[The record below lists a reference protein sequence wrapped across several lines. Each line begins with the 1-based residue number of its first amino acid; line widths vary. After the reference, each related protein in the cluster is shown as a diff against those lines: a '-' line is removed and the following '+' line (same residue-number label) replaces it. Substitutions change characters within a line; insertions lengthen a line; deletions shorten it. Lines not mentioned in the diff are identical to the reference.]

1 MRRRKL
7 DRFTSGL
14 FTGAL
19 LSAGWGLLVILLV
32 IMLFSFLLTKF
43 DAADPVITLI
53 ASAALCAG
61 AFSGGF
67 VCAKTRRHHG
77 LALGLLCGSLIFIFI
92 FAVSLFF
99 ARSSQGL
106 SGPSKLLLALLFG
119 AVGGIVGVNTKANR
133 F

>member
-7 DRFTSGL
+7 NELRPGL

-32 IMLFSFLLTKF
+32 VMFFSFLLTKI
-43 DAADPVITLI
+43 DAADPVITVI

-77 LALGLLCGSLIFIFI
+77 LALGLLCGSLIFVII

-106 SGPSKLLLALLFG
+106 SGSSKLLLALLFG
-119 AVGGIVGVNTKANR
+119 AVGGVAGVNSKANR